1 LHGVFRW
8 FRIGKPA
15 SAAGFLATETEA
27 RMADHHS
34 EYLARAVA
42 SLTPEGRARVD
53 ELLTELVAAGG
64 GDESLVRFAE
74 RRKAEADSGRI
85 DVTPDAEPVL
95 AQPEFDGLF
104 TGFTTIRD
112 QEPLDDVA
120 DWANA
125 VLALLEDEPP
135 TSS

>member
-1 LHGVFRW
+1 
-8 FRIGKPA
+8 
-15 SAAGFLATETEA
+15 
-27 RMADHHS
+27 MADHHS

-74 RRKAEADSGRI
+74 LRKAEVDTGRT
-85 DVTPDAEPVL
+85 DVTAEADPVL
-95 AQPEFDGLF
+95 AEREFDGLF

-125 VLALLEDEPP
+125 VLALLEDEA
-135 TSS
+135 TH

>member
-1 LHGVFRW
+1 
-8 FRIGKPA
+8 
-15 SAAGFLATETEA
+15 
-27 RMADHHS
+27 MADRHS

-53 ELLTELVAAGG
+53 EVLAQLVTAGG
-64 GDESLVRFAE
+64 GHESLVRFAE
-74 RRKAEADSGRI
+74 LRKAEADAGRT
-85 DVTPDAEPVL
+85 DVTTDADPVL
-95 AQPEFDGLF
+95 TEREFDGLF

-125 VLALLEDEPP
+125 VLALLEDDATRDSPK
-135 TSS
+135 

>member
-1 LHGVFRW
+1 
-8 FRIGKPA
+8 
-15 SAAGFLATETEA
+15 
-27 RMADHHS
+27 MADHHS

-42 SLTPEGRARVD
+42 SLTPEGRTRVD

-64 GDESLVRFAE
+64 DESLVRFAE
-74 RRKAEADSGRI
+74 LRKAEADSGRT
-85 DVTPDAEPVL
+85 DVTAHVDPEL
-95 AQPEFDGLF
+95 TEREFDALF

-125 VLALLEDEPP
+125 VLALLEDEA
-135 TSS
+135 TH